1 MNGKNREHWFALNNE
16 QALSQLKEDFW
27 DVFLAKLRQAV
38 ESGALSEEDIEERP
52 MTVCRS
58 VLVITG
64 EGMVPRSEKGRK
76 MLANLRH
83 FV

>member
-1 MNGKNREHWFALNNE
+1 MNGSNKTHWFALDNE
-16 QALSQLKEDFW
+16 QALTQLKEDFW
-27 DVFLAKLRQAV
+27 GVFLTNLRRAV
-38 ESGALSEEDIEERP
+38 ESGALSEEDTQERA
-52 MTVCRS
+52 MTVSRC

-64 EGMVPRSEKGRK
+64 ESMVPRSDKGKK

>member
-1 MNGKNREHWFALNNE
+1 MNGSNRTHWFALDNE
-16 QALSQLKEDFW
+16 QALLQLKEDFW

-38 ESGALSEEDIEERP
+38 ESGALSEEDIEERA
-52 MTVCRS
+52 MAVCRS

-64 EGMVPRSEKGRK
+64 ESMAPRSGAGKK
-76 MLANLRH
+76 MLANLRR

>member
-1 MNGKNREHWFALNNE
+1 MNGSNKTHWFALDNE
-16 QALSQLKEDFW
+16 QALAQLKEDFW
-27 DVFLAKLRQAV
+27 DVFLANLRRAV
-38 ESGALSEEDIEERP
+38 ESGALSEEDTQERT
-52 MTVCRS
+52 MTVSRC

-64 EGMVPRSEKGRK
+64 ESMVPRSDSGKK